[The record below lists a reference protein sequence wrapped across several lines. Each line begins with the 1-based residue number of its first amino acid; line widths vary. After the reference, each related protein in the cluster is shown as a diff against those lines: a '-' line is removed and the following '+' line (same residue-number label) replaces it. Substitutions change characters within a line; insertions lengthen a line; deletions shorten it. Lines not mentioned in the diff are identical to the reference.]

1 MPESAQQFV
10 NSFRN
15 SAPYIRAHRGRT
27 FVLYLSG
34 ETLACDNFAS
44 IVHDIALL
52 NSLGIRLVL
61 VHGARPQIEH
71 QLEALK
77 IPSTIKDGQRITDRQ
92 SLAAVEQA
100 VGQLR
105 LNLESRLSMGL
116 INTPMSGSALQVVS
130 GNFVTAKPYG
140 IRNGTDYGHTGDV
153 RKINTRAIT
162 HQLDLGNLVL
172 LTPIAHSLTGEAF
185 NCRSEDV
192 AMETAIALK
201 ADKLILVTESDEI
214 LGPDGETLHQL
225 SLLHAEEFLS
235 QQTAVNQEHLRC
247 AIRACKKGVNRA
259 HMISHIKDGALLL
272 ELFTRDGTGTLI
284 TTETYE
290 GLRHASIHDV
300 GGILELITPLEQEGI
315 LVRRSREQLELEI
328 DKFSVIERD
337 GMIIA
342 CAAVYIY
349 EDGMAELACLATHEN
364 YRNHGRGE
372 MLLQHLEQQC
382 HNKGVEKLFLL
393 TTHTAHWFIEKG
405 FVETDINTLP
415 IQRRELYNVQRNSR
429 VFCKTLA

>member
-10 NSFRN
+10 NSFRS

-27 FVLYLSG
+27 FILYLSG

-44 IVHDIALL
+44 LIHDIALL
-52 NSLGIRLVL
+52 NSLGVRLVL
-61 VHGARPQIEH
+61 VHGARPQIEQ
-71 QLEALK
+71 QLQALN
-77 IPSTIKDGQRITDRQ
+77 IPSVIEDGQRVTDRQ
-92 SLAAVEQA
+92 CLAAVEQA

-140 IRNGTDYGHTGDV
+140 IRNGNDYGHTGDV
-153 RKINTRAIT
+153 RKINTRAII

-192 AMETAIALK
+192 AMETAIALQ
-201 ADKLILVTESDEI
+201 ADKLILVTESDKI
-214 LGPDGETLHQL
+214 VGPDSETLHQL
-225 SLLHAEEFLS
+225 SLLHAEEYLN
-235 QQTAVNQEHLRC
+235 QQTTMNQEHLKC
-247 AIRACKKGVNRA
+247 AIKACKKGVNRS
-259 HMISHIKDGALLL
+259 HIISHEKDGALLQ

-290 GLRHASIHDV
+290 GLRHATIHDV
-300 GGILELITPLEQEGI
+300 RGILELISPLEQEGI

-328 DKFSVIERD
+328 DRFSVIERD

-342 CAAVYIY
+342 CAAVYVY
-349 EDGMAELACLATHEN
+349 DDNMAEIACLATHEN

-372 MLLQHLEQQC
+372 MLLQHLQQQC
-382 HNKGVEKLFLL
+382 KNKGVEKLFLL

-415 IQRRELYNVQRNSR
+415 VQRRELYNVQRNSR
-429 VFCKTLA
+429 VFCKTLG